1 MALTVTPPVGPES
14 WMPLGDSV
22 NYTLSS
28 TQTNQPGFYF
38 LIDVVLNGNNVVTL
52 RRFPITGNSIV
63 LNLHD
68 IVQPFLKSSTNEITV
83 DGSFSPSDYVQL
95 YISVTEFYSGQTYDT
110 ATSNP
115 IYIWGATPDFQ
126 WEKNNSYL
134 SNYIGT
140 YAWKFNLIPASGY
153 YSTRYKGE
161 PMAYHN
167 TFSGTIFNIINTIG
181 SRPYA
186 KITNQAIQNSY
197 HFCRGM
203 NHKFTFFNGSFS
215 SKVYNNV
222 YVVMCGFAANGIMIK
237 KAYTYFTSYNAYYTN
252 TISTTSATGWPYKSG
267 DFSDWNDCKYFV
279 FYLASAA
286 NTTLT
291 NIDTIITKPVVM
303 SVCDSDEFF
312 AITYKSKDGSW
323 GIIQANQKV
332 TESTEVKYTTKED
345 LKPTALNYSSTMRSV
360 VNVQA
365 NSIWTL
371 NTDWV
376 SEGINEDIKDMI
388 LSPIQ
393 YIIHYKNGSTDYIP
407 VVLSDTS
414 FVTKEYGH
422 NKLFN
427 YKFTFAESYYKN
439 TIKQ

>member
-1 MALTVTPPVGPES
+1 MALTVTSPVGPES

-38 LIDVVLNGNNVVTL
+38 LIDVFINDTSVVTI

-83 DGSFSPSDYVQL
+83 NGSFSPSDYCKL
-95 YISVTEFYSGQTYDT
+95 YITVTEFYSGQTYST
-110 ATSNP
+110 TTTNP
-115 IYIWGATPDFQ
+115 IFVWDATPDFQ
-126 WEKNNSYL
+126 WEKNNSL
-134 SNYIGT
+134 VSNYIAT
-140 YAWKFNLIPASGY
+140 YGGLFSPIPASGY
-153 YSTRYKGE
+153 YTRYYKGN

-167 TFSGTIFNIINTIG
+167 AKDGIVFELVPAGLKLTELGKQN
-181 SRPYA
+181 PY
-186 KITNQAIQNSY
+186 K
-197 HFCRGM
+197 FCRGLK
-203 NHKFTFFNGSFS
+203 HKFCFLNGSITN
-215 SKVYNNV
+215 VYNNL
-222 YVVMCGFAANGIMIK
+222 YAVMCGFNKEGVIIK
-237 KAYTYFTSYNAYYTN
+237 KAFSYYININKYYSHGIITDN
-252 TISTTSATGWPYKSG
+252 ATGWPYKSG
-267 DFSDWNDCKYFV
+267 DFSDWNDCKYLA
-279 FYLASAA
+279 FYLATDSNVALNYA
-286 NTTLT
+286 D
-291 NIDTIITKPVVM
+291 NIVTKPVIM
-303 SVCDSDEFF
+303 EMCGSDEFF

-345 LKPTALNYSSTMRSV
+345 LKPNPVSYSSTMRSV
-360 VNVQA
+360 INVQA

-376 SEGINEDIKDMI
+376 SECINEDIKDMI
-388 LSPIQ
+388 SSPIQ

-407 VVLSDTS
+407 VVLSDSS
-414 FVTKEYGH
+414 FVTKEYGR